1 MLLKISKTNKLMF
14 SIKAFLK
21 LQNIFKLQ
29 NLVGPYHT
37 SPKLVPVLI
46 SIIFHVLMDKLW

>member
-14 SIKAFLK
+14 SINALLK

-29 NLVGPYHT
+29 NLVGPYHI

-46 SIIFHVLMDKLW
+46 GIIFHVFMDKLW